1 MQFENIHE
9 IHIFCFLIKKRHF
22 LIKKKTK
29 SVYISHI
36 FSNGNFFE
44 HGVYIY
50 VCVCVYIYIYVFE
63 NRYIYIIYV
72 CLSWRVLFTY
82 GAKQLLTDKKRSNYN
97 ITSLNCFEKAWN
109 LLVLTHQVH
118 GTLTN

>member
-1 MQFENIHE
+1 MEFENIHE

-22 LIKKKTK
+22 LIRKKQK
-29 SVYISHI
+29 VYIFHI
-36 FSNGNFFE
+36 FFQIATFLNT
-44 HGVYIY
+44 GVYIY
-50 VCVCVYIYIYVFE
+50 VCVCIYIYVFE
-63 NRYIYIIYV
+63 NRYIYIIYM
-72 CLSWRVLFTY
+72 CLSWRVLFTC

>member
-36 FSNGNFFE
+36 FSNCNFFE
-44 HGVYIY
+44 HGCIHI
-50 VCVCVYIYIYVFE
+50 CIYIYIY
-63 NRYIYIIYV
+63 IYICMFLKTGICILYMCV
-72 CLSWRVLFTY
+72 
-82 GAKQLLTDKKRSNYN
+82 
-97 ITSLNCFEKAWN
+97 
-109 LLVLTHQVH
+109 
-118 GTLTN
+118 

>member
-1 MQFENIHE
+1 MKYISFV
-9 IHIFCFLIKKRHF
+9 FSSKRDT

-36 FSNGNFFE
+36 FSNCNFFE
-44 HGVYIY
+44 HGCIHIC
-50 VCVCVYIYIYVFE
+50 VCVCIYIYIYIYIYVFE

-72 CLSWRVLFTY
+72 CLSWRVLFTC
-82 GAKQLLTDKKRSNYN
+82 GAKQLLIGKKRSNYN
-97 ITSLNCFEKAWN
+97 IASLNCFEKAWN

-118 GTLTN
+118 GPLTN